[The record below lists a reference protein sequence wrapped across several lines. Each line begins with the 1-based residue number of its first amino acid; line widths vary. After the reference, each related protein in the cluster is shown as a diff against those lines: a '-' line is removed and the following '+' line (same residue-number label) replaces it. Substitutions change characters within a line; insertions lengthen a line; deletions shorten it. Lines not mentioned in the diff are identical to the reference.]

1 MRKSVLWAAAALLCA
16 CSGSP
21 APDAALCE
29 DVIIRFC
36 LARTCPGVDE
46 VLAPRGDCQATVLA
60 RTGCDA
66 QDFAFTTPSRDR
78 VLTCR
83 LPLVRRSTSPEK
95 APTCDEVAEVQ
106 SACPDLIQFLGR
118 SGS

>member
-1 MRKSVLWAAAALLCA
+1 MRKSVLWAAGALLCA
-16 CSGSP
+16 CSGPP

-29 DVIIRFC
+29 DVIIRMC
-36 LARTCPGVDE
+36 LARSCPGVDE
-46 VLAPRGDCQATVLA
+46 ALAPGGDCQATVLA

-106 SACPDLIQFLGR
+106 SDCPDLIQFLGR
-118 SGS
+118 SAP

>member
-1 MRKSVLWAAAALLCA
+1 MRKSVLWAATALVSA
-16 CSGSP
+16 CSGPP

-29 DVIIRFC
+29 DVITRLC
-36 LARTCPGVDE
+36 LARSCPGVDE
-46 VLAPRGDCQATVLA
+46 ALAPGGDCQATVLA

-66 QDFAFTTPSRDR
+66 QGFAFTTPSRDR

-106 SACPDLIQFLGR
+106 RDCPDLIQFLGR
-118 SGS
+118 SAP